1 MESLAK
7 SKQLNL
13 QKFAATWVQR
23 TNTGL
28 AVLGLGY
35 LAIYSI
41 QVINESNQE
50 LVQKLEF
57 AGNVIWAIFVVDL
70 AVRLFESKS
79 LKLFFRKNY
88 IEILAV
94 TLPFLRV
101 LRMLRVLLA
110 IRGLKIFVVDRAKA
124 TGLYVAL
131 LAPLSWFTGAIVVLD
146 VESKDPNSS
155 INSIGEAL
163 WWSLTTITTVGYG
176 DLYPV
181 TLSGKIVAAVLMI
194 TGISLFSA
202 GAAMFSSWILGG
214 NKNK

>member
-1 MESLAK
+1 M
-7 SKQLNL
+7 NL

-50 LVQKLEF
+50 LVMKLEF
-57 AGNVIWAIFVVDL
+57 AGNVIWAIFAVDL

-214 NKNK
+214 KKNQ